1 MTLIGKKRKLDG
13 ADCEHPNSHN
23 AILCQK
29 HSDSSRILCDVY
41 ENLERFSD
49 VTVLIKPNADEEA
62 EAVRFK
68 CNSAILGSCS
78 GVFNAMLFGEMA
90 DSLARPDQAKDN
102 RVLKLEYCS
111 AECFELMLRF
121 IHSQEIKLNI
131 WTALD
136 LYSFADYYAVLSL
149 CKTCIEYLKKCVH
162 VMNVSS
168 VLHYAIISASNC
180 KEVEK
185 MCMSILTLE
194 FGRVV
199 DFDKDF
205 AIIEPEIMHDIVQRD
220 DLGCSGELN
229 LIQALFKWHSNIEE
243 RNSWLLKMLQHV
255 RWSNVSPQDCADIL
269 SDKRLL
275 EIEGA
280 EAHVQQ
286 LMAKPHASA
295 GSRKTWGFLVAF
307 NPAEPY
313 DDYFEHVAPFPHN
326 RSDAKVF
333 HLDSN
338 CDIVIGRSRSTD
350 IRVGHKQQLP
360 YVSSKHFSVHFIFDH
375 TSTDEDEPVVKA
387 VLKDLSQ
394 NGTFVNGQNI
404 GVDNTH
410 ELQDGDKIEMV
421 FALSE
426 SSEALQ
432 LPHFV
437 FNRMIE

>member
-13 ADCEHPNSHN
+13 ADCEQPNSHKT
-23 AILCQK
+23 ILSQK
-29 HSDSSRILCDVY
+29 YCDSSRILCDVY
-41 ENLERFSD
+41 QNLEMFSD
-49 VTVLIKPNADEEA
+49 VTVLINPDDEET
-62 EAVRFK
+62 EAARFK
-68 CNSAILGSCS
+68 CNSAILAACS
-78 GVFNAMLFGEMA
+78 DVFKAMLFGEMA
-90 DSLARPDQAKDN
+90 YPHARPNRATDN

-111 AECFELMLRF
+111 AKCFELMLRF
-121 IHSQEIKLNI
+121 IHSQEIKLDI

-136 LYSFADYYAVLSL
+136 LYSFADYYAVLPL
-149 CKTCIEYLKKCVH
+149 CKTCIDYLKICVH
-162 VMNVSS
+162 VMNASS
-168 VLHYAIISASNC
+168 VLHYASASNC

-199 DFDKDF
+199 DFDTNF
-205 AIIEPEIMHDIVQRD
+205 ATIEPEIMHEIVQRD

-229 LIQALFKWHSNIEE
+229 LIQALFKWHSHIEE

-255 RWSNVSPQDCADIL
+255 RWVNVSPQDCADIL
-269 SDKRLL
+269 SDKRML

-286 LMAKPHASA
+286 LMAKPHAPA
-295 GSRKTWGFLVAF
+295 CRRKTWGFLVAF

-313 DDYFEHVAPFPHN
+313 HEYFEHVAPFPHN
-326 RSDAKVF
+326 RSDEKVF
-333 HLDSN
+333 LLDSN

-350 IRVGHKQQLP
+350 IRVGYKQQLP

-394 NGTFVNGQNI
+394 NGTFVNGHRI
-404 GVDNTH
+404 GMDNTH
-410 ELQDGDKIEMV
+410 DLKDGDKIEMV
-421 FALSE
+421 FAISQ
-426 SSEALQ
+426 SSDAVQ
-432 LPHFV
+432 FPHFV
-437 FNRMIE
+437 FNTHYTSD